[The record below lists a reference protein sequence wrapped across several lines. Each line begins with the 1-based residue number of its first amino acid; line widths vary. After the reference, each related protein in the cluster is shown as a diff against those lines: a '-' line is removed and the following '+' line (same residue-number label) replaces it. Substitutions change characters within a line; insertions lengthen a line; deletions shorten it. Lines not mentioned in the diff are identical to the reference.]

1 MAIKRYFATADNT
14 ITNAFEKN
22 LSTRGTGSNMG
33 ASDILETF
41 VIHGQTTA
49 SINAANAEEAR
60 ILIQFPV
67 NEISNDKSSG
77 VIPSSSVK
85 YIFKLFNAP
94 HADTTPRNFTLD
106 ISGLISKKIYINNK
120 LFLSYLKIL
129 LHKILF
135 VMSAPL

>member
-1 MAIKRYFATADNT
+1 MKRYFASADNT

-33 ASDILETF
+33 SSDILETF

-49 SINAANAEEAR
+49 SISAANAEEAR

-67 NEISNDKSSG
+67 NEISNDKDNG

-85 YIFKLFNAP
+85 YVFKLYNAP
-94 HADTTPRNFTLD
+94 HADTTPRNFSLD
-106 ISGLISKKIYINNK
+106 VKAIS
-120 LFLSYLKIL
+120 
-129 LHKILF
+129 
-135 VMSAPL
+135 